1 MNIRRVSKVALRLTV
16 LLAVGAALLLAWWR
30 AGGKPQRSGEARVP
44 SLGEAVEVRFDERGV
59 PHVRAASLADAAR
72 AMGWLHANDRSGQ
85 MELMRRY
92 VLGTLAEIAG
102 ETALNSDRSVRELRF
117 PQTVDALLGSL
128 APESRAVLDAYAEGV
143 NAWIEERGSDLPPDL
158 RLMRARP
165 EAWSARH
172 SLCVQMMMSQM
183 LSYSAP
189 RELSRLGWVN
199 AYGARRASLLIGDA
213 LSNVPSDVLAEAA
226 RAYADLALAK
236 PVPTSPQDA
245 PPTGAS
251 SNGSNN
257 WALDGAR
264 TASGHALVANDPHLG
279 LGLPSIWFQAQIRCP
294 DYEAMGFTIPGLPLV
309 VIGQGPRLAWGFTNS
324 ELDVC
329 DAFVERVSEDGRSVE
344 REGEWVP
351 VRVARERIEVRGGET
366 LEFDALSTE
375 IGPLLTWGKGLR
387 YSLAW
392 TGHASFDPV
401 RPFLELARAGSV
413 GEVQGLVRD
422 FVGPP
427 QNLVCGDASGAIAHT
442 LLGRNVERGVGDGR
456 VPLLAKRRE
465 HHWRGLRPYEQAPSS
480 IRPSEGWLV
489 TANNALR
496 PPTASYP
503 FPQDAAMEH
512 RAQRI
517 AERLSEHG
525 GWTAHELGELQT
537 DTVSLYA
544 KEVVRAL
551 VELASVD
558 GPPLEADASKAL
570 DELGRWD
577 GDFALRGT
585 SALYHLVEARVDE
598 WLARILGRNL
608 SHPERDRVRLEALYG
623 RLDEPFLAAAGA
635 ATGGLAARREQLAA
649 ALAEAWREGVASFG
663 EDVAQWN
670 YGALHVWTPEHRLG
684 ALPFLGRSFNSEP
697 REVPGAGAA
706 PCVFSGV
713 RRRAGDGLPRTEV
726 GHGAS
731 LRFVA
736 DCAAPDES
744 LAILPGGQAGHPFD
758 EHYADQL
765 DVYLSGGL
773 RPMRWSQGAIEAAT
787 RSVLTLA
794 P

>member
-1 MNIRRVSKVALRLTV
+1 MKPRRRLKFALRLTV
-16 LLAVGAALLLAWWR
+16 LLLVGAAVLFAWWR
-30 AGGKPQRSGEARVP
+30 CGGQPQRSGQARLP
-44 SLGEAVEVRFDERGV
+44 ALGAAVEVRFDERAV

-72 AMGWLHANDRSGQ
+72 AMGWLHANDRIGQ

-102 ETALNSDRSVRELRF
+102 ESALSSDRSVRELRF
-117 PQTVDALLGSL
+117 PQTVDALFGSL
-128 APESRAVLDAYAEGV
+128 APESRAILDAYAEGV
-143 NAWIEERGSDLPPDL
+143 NAWLEERGGDAPPDL

-165 EAWSARH
+165 APWSARH

-213 LSNVPSDVLAEAA
+213 LANVPRDVLEEAA
-226 RAYADLALAK
+226 RAYAERALGG
-236 PVPTSPQDA
+236 TSESKSES
-245 PPTGAS
+245 PPKAASS

-257 WALDGAR
+257 WAVAGERA
-264 TASGHALVANDPHLG
+264 ASGHALVANDPHLG
-279 LGLPSIWFQAQIRCP
+279 IGLPSIWFQAQIRCP
-294 DYEAMGFTIPGLPLV
+294 EYEASGFTIPGMPLV

-329 DAFVERVSEDGRSVE
+329 DAFIERLSDDGRSVE
-344 REGEWVP
+344 RDGEWTSL
-351 VRVARERIEVRGGET
+351 RVAKERIDVRGGAT
-366 LEFDALSTE
+366 VEFEALSTE

-392 TGHASFDPV
+392 TGHAAFDPV
-401 RPFLELARAGSV
+401 RAFVELARATSV
-413 GEVQGLVRD
+413 DAVPALVRD

-427 QNLVCGDASGAIAHT
+427 QNLVCGDASGAILFT
-442 LLGRNVERGVGDGR
+442 LLGRNVERGAGDGR
-456 VPLLAKRRE
+456 VPLLASQRGR
-465 HHWRGLRPYEQAPSS
+465 HWRGLRPYEHAPSS
-480 IRPSEGWLV
+480 KKPREGALA
-489 TANNALR
+489 TANNDLR

-503 FPQDAAMEH
+503 FPQDAAMPH

-517 AERLSEHG
+517 FERLDEHG

-537 DTVSLYA
+537 DTVSLYSR
-544 KEVVRAL
+544 EVVQAL
-551 VELASVD
+551 AELASVD
-558 GPPLEADASKAL
+558 GPAPSAEARQAL
-570 DELGRWD
+570 DALAKWD
-577 GDFALRGT
+577 GDLALRGT
-585 SALYHLVEARVDE
+585 SALYHLVEARIDE
-598 WLARILGRNL
+598 WLAGVLGRNL

-635 ATGGLAARREQLAA
+635 TTGGLAVRREQMLAA
-649 ALAEAWREGVASFG
+649 LGEAWREGAARFG
-663 EDVAQWN
+663 DKVESWD

-684 ALPFLGRSFNSEP
+684 ALPLLGPLFNAAP
-697 REVPGAGAA
+697 APVPGNGTS
-706 PCVFSGV
+706 PCVFSGG

-736 DCAAPDES
+736 NCAVPDES
-744 LAILPGGQAGHPFD
+744 LAIVPGGQSGHPFD

-765 DVYLSGGL
+765 ETYLVGEL
-773 RPMRWSQGAIEAAT
+773 RPMHWSESAIEAAT